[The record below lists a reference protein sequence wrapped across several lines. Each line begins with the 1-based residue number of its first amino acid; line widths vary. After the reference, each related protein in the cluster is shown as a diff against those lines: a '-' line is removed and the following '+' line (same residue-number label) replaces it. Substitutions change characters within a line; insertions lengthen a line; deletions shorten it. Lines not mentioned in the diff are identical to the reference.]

1 MKIAVCKNKAMSFSD
16 IYTMKVDIQVNG
28 FANNDVVQKYL
39 YVNPENR
46 ENLTY
51 IYSEGQDNHDE

>member
-1 MKIAVCKNKAMSFSD
+1 
-16 IYTMKVDIQVNG
+16 MKVDIQVNG

-39 YVNPENR
+39 FVNPENR

>member
-1 MKIAVCKNKAMSFSD
+1 MKF
-16 IYTMKVDIQVNG
+16 DIQVNA